1 MRIPYNIIARDNI
14 PQEYKKNGKPY
25 SFWGGYTTRKE
36 ADSTA
41 MYIRKQGANAIVRP
55 RSNYFVVFAAPK
67 QQRKNLK
74 S

>member
-1 MRIPYNIIARDNI
+1 MRIPYDIIARDKI
-14 PQEYKKNGKPY
+14 PSECKKNGKPY
-25 SFWGGYTTRKE
+25 YFWGAYTTRKE

-41 MYIRKQGANAIVRP
+41 NYIRKQGANAIVRP

-67 QQRKNLK
+67 QHRKLK